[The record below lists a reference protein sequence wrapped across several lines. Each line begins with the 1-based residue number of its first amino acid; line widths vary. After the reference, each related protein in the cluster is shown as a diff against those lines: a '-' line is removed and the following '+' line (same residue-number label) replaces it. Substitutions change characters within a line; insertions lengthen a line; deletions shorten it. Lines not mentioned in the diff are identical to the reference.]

1 MTLRELKEWILEVPE
16 DLLDYPLMNG
26 EYGTMDED
34 VYYRKDTPI
43 TTIMVDTDSHEVLLL
58 TDTEEDI
65 NPY

>member
-1 MTLRELKEWILEVPE
+1 
-16 DLLDYPLMNG
+16 
-26 EYGTMDED
+26 MDED